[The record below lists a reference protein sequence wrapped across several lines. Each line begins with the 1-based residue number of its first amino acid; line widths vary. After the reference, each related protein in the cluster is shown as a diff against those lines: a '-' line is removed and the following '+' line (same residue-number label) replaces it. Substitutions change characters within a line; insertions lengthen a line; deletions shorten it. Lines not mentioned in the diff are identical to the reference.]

1 MSPVGNPNAA
11 MKPGKKEKASPL
23 ARRLY
28 AMEKLQDHEWDFGW
42 IPEERLTKYVSG
54 YELAREVVRQ
64 VLGGDAFARCRLRDV
79 HALLG
84 LIRVYHDKLEPMA
97 HTSLRSA
104 GQIEPFPI
112 FIPEAFEHVGGVKE
126 GSTQLV
132 RPAHVL
138 AKEFAKFAAE
148 PGLGLGRCLVFHQPE
163 ARPFA
168 RSGSLPDG
176 IFNPPVNLS
185 VVVTRPVGLSVRFGA
200 DIDEAVDVFRAW
212 AIDSGMFRVN
222 RRGPKLSQE
231 LDVRHLSVYRFC
243 QGRVDVA
250 KGRYNI
256 GIGARYQF
264 PEACKG
270 SSIAPTRTK
279 YGQGLQRDIQ
289 GKVQEED
296 DWSRSLHKA
305 DDIIAPL
312 VELCRRLWNGRR
324 EDCK

>member
-1 MSPVGNPNAA
+1 
-11 MKPGKKEKASPL
+11 MK
-23 ARRLY
+23 
-28 AMEKLQDHEWDFGW
+28 KLDDHEWDFGW
-42 IPEERLTKYVSG
+42 IPDERLTKYVSG
-54 YELAREVVRQ
+54 YELAREVIRQ
-64 VLGGDAFARCRLRDV
+64 VLGGDAFARRRLRDV

-84 LIRVYHDKLEPMA
+84 LIRVYHANLEPMG
-97 HTSLRSA
+97 HPSPRLE

-112 FIPEAFEHVGGVKE
+112 FIPEALEHVGGVKK

-148 PGLGLGRCLVFHQPE
+148 PGLDLGRCLVFHQPE

-168 RSGSLPDG
+168 RGGSLPNG

-185 VVVTRPVGLSVRFGA
+185 VIVTRPVGLSVRFGA
-200 DIDEAVDVFRAW
+200 DLDEAVDVFRAW

-243 QGRVDVA
+243 LGRVDVT

-256 GIGARYQF
+256 GIGARSQF

-270 SSIAPTRTK
+270 SSLASTRTK
-279 YGQGLQRDIQ
+279 YGHGLQRDIQ

-324 EDCK
+324 DDCK

>member
-1 MSPVGNPNAA
+1 MSPVVNPNTA
-11 MKPGKKEKASPL
+11 MKPGKKTKPSAL

-28 AMEKLQDHEWDFGW
+28 AMKKLDDHEWDFGW
-42 IPEERLTKYVSG
+42 IPDERLTKYVSG

-64 VLGGDAFARCRLRDV
+64 VLGDDAFARRRLRDV

-84 LIRVYHDKLEPMA
+84 LIRVHHDNLDPMGYPA
-97 HTSLRSA
+97 PRSA
-104 GQIEPFPI
+104 GRIEPFPI
-112 FIPEAFEHVGGVKE
+112 FISEAFEYVGGVKE
-126 GSTQLV
+126 GSTRLV
-132 RPAHVL
+132 RPAYEL
-138 AKEFAKFAAE
+138 AKEFAKFAAD
-148 PGLGLGRCLVFHQPE
+148 PVLDLGPCLVFHRPDV
-163 ARPFA
+163 RPFA
-168 RSGSLPDG
+168 RGGSLPNG

-200 DIDEAVDVFRAW
+200 DLDEAVDLFRAW
-212 AIDSGMFRVN
+212 AIDSGMFRAN

-256 GIGARYQF
+256 GIGARSQF

-270 SSIAPTRTK
+270 SSLAPTRTK

-324 EDCK
+324 DDCK